1 LSWRDGLRA
10 RERRGGPSL
19 GSVLD
24 QVSGY
29 ARVSTIGQTLA
40 KQKAELKE
48 PRAMSVGVK
57 ANSSVFAAKGQSS
70 QSDRTSN
77 CACIAIN
84 LNV

>member
-1 LSWRDGLRA
+1 LPGLR
-10 RERRGGPSL
+10 GPGL
-19 GSVLD
+19 ESVLD
-24 QVSGY
+24 QVTVY
-29 ARVSTIGQTLA
+29 WRARVSTIGQTLA